1 MIKFAFSTAAASV
14 AISLSP
20 ASAQAYVA
28 SVNSVQCDV
37 TTFTGSYL
45 SSTTKFALPLAPE
58 VVPCGG
64 TSTLPHR
71 SLDIAAGTIRS
82 F

>member
-1 MIKFAFSTAAASV
+1 MDKFVFSTAVALA

-28 SVNSVQCDV
+28 TGNSVQCDV
-37 TTFTGSYL
+37 TTFTGSSL

-64 TSTLPHR
+64 TSTQPHR
-71 SLDIAAGTIRS
+71 SLDIASGNIRA